1 MHNPAGYS
9 SLRRIGDFKHS
20 ARASDHDGWI
30 LCDGRTIKKTAYP
43 RIFQALGIADAS
55 LTLPDAKDC
64 LMLGAGGRL
73 KVLERG
79 GANTITLTVDNLPE
93 HDHGY
98 TDSTAS
104 ATAGKASVLTSLL
117 AVLSG
122 LTTSDVAKRTGK
134 AGKASPAPVKVE
146 PLAIGA
152 NVFIYVGEP
161 VA

>member
-20 ARASDHDGWI
+20 ARPADHDGWV
-30 LCDGRTIKKTAYP
+30 LCDGRTIQKRAYP
-43 RIFQALGIADAS
+43 RIFQALGITATS

-73 KVLERG
+73 KVMERG
-79 GANTITLTVDNLPE
+79 GANTITLTIDNLPE
-93 HDHGY
+93 HDHAVA
-98 TDSTAS
+98 DSYAEA
-104 ATAGKASVLTSLL
+104 ATQKGGL
-117 AVLSG
+117 LSG
-122 LTTSDVAKRTGK
+122 LVTIMSGLTPKTADKRTGK
-134 AGKASPAPVKVE
+134 VGAGKPVKVE